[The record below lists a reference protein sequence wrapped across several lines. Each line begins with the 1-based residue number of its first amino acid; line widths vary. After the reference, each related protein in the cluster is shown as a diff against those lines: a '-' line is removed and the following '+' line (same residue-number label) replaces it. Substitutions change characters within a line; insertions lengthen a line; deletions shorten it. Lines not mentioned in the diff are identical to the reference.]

1 MVPDIG
7 ACGGAMVVET
17 SELGVAEA
25 KENGEDSE
33 STGPSGKP
41 LQALDWRHKGNVY
54 SARASC
60 KISEIHQFS
69 LH

>member
-7 ACGGAMVVET
+7 ACGGAMVVEG

-25 KENGEDSE
+25 KENGEGSE

-41 LQALDWRHKGNVY
+41 LQAFDWRHKGNVH

-60 KISEIHQFS
+60 KIPKVHQFS
-69 LH
+69 LQ

>member
-1 MVPDIG
+1 MVPHIG
-7 ACGGAMVVET
+7 GCGGAMVVEA

-25 KENGEDSE
+25 KENGEVSE

-54 SARASC
+54 SACASC
-60 KISEIHQFS
+60 KISTIHDFS
-69 LH
+69 L